1 MRKILWII
9 ILIFP
14 FFTSHLFAENFPK
27 NESIPDGAMYRG
39 VNEEQWKTIKKIG
52 DPLNCQKKLYD
63 FQKIQDYQVIG
74 PEDCKDNKNCIQSA
88 LTKSK
93 HVKLKAGT
101 YNIIT
106 PISIKNKV
114 LVGDMNGKTLIDAK
128 LLNKKKSCSGCE
140 DYSTRTICCYD
151 KDGKEIWKDPQYYN
165 NSKESIILKSGII
178 SNIQLENAFDNGI
191 YISNNSSGS
200 LLYRVKVGNSGV
212 NNENSRA
219 GKGVDIW
226 GYDNHS
232 HCLISVELYNGY
244 NQTSSNLRKSK
255 REKGGNAD
263 GLSIKD
269 GPSNITLIDVH
280 SHHNSDDGYD
290 FWNSGNKKL
299 WESFGKT
306 KKDPI
311 IRVFYSSALFNGKH
325 PFKGNGDGQG
335 FKLGGNYNYKAK
347 DHGARLIYGS
357 ASCFNKHRGFDKN
370 VSRAKMILLGNDSKK
385 NKENYKNVSNKK
397 VKDDKNLLKCSMF
410 KK

>member
-1 MRKILWII
+1 MKKLFFLPTVILA
-9 ILIFP
+9 
-14 FFTSHLFAENFPK
+14 FFLTSTNSFSENFPK
-27 NESIPDGAMYRG
+27 NDPLPDGVMYKG
-39 VNEEQWKTIKKIG
+39 VNEEQWNTIRKIG
-52 DPLNCQKKLYD
+52 DPLDCQKKLYD
-63 FQKIQDYQVIG
+63 FQKIQDYQIIG
-74 PEDCKDNKNCIQSA
+74 PEDCKDNKYCIQSA
-88 LTKSK
+88 LSKSK
-93 HVKLKAGT
+93 HVKLKAGI
-101 YNIIT
+101 YNIVT

-114 LVGDMNGKTLIDAK
+114 LVGDINGKTLIDAK
-128 LLNKKKSCSGCE
+128 LIN
-140 DYSTRTICCYD
+140 T
-151 KDGKEIWKDPQYYN
+151 
-165 NSKESIILKSGII
+165 KESIILKSGII

-200 LLYRVKVGNSGV
+200 LLYRVKVGNSGA

-226 GYDNHS
+226 GYNNHS

-299 WESFGKT
+299 WKSFGKT

-335 FKLGGNYNYKAK
+335 FKLGGNYDLKAR

-370 VSRAKMILLGNDSKK
+370 VSRAKMILLGNDAKK
-385 NKENYKNVSNKK
+385 NKQNYKSVKNKK
-397 VKDDKNLLKCSMF
+397 ISDDDNLIKCSMF
-410 KK
+410 LGD

>member
-1 MRKILWII
+1 MKRLSLYVFLV
-9 ILIFP
+9 LIFSL
-14 FFTSHLFAENFPK
+14 FTSYSSAENFPK

-74 PEDCKDNKNCIQSA
+74 PEDCEDNKYCIQSA

-106 PISIKNKV
+106 PISLKNRV
-114 LVGDMNGKTLIDAK
+114 LVGDANGKTLIDAK
-128 LLNKKKSCSGCE
+128 LIN
-140 DYSTRTICCYD
+140 T
-151 KDGKEIWKDPQYYN
+151 
-165 NSKESIILKSGII
+165 KESIILKSGII

-191 YISNNSSGS
+191 YVSKNSSGS
-200 LLYRVKVGNSGV
+200 LLYRVKVGNSGA
-212 NNENSRA
+212 NNENSRS

-226 GYDNHS
+226 GDNNHS

-244 NQTSSNLRKSK
+244 NQTSSNLRKSI

-269 GPSNITLIDVH
+269 GPTNITLIDVH

-299 WESFGKT
+299 WKSFGKT

-335 FKLGGNYNYKAK
+335 FKLGGNYDLKAR

-370 VSRAKMILLGNDSKK
+370 VSRAKMILLGNDAKK
-385 NKENYKNVSNKK
+385 NKQNYKSVKNKK
-397 VKDDKNLLKCSMF
+397 ISDDDNLIKCSMF
-410 KK
+410 LSD

>member
-1 MRKILWII
+1 MKKLFSLATVILVVF
-9 ILIFP
+9 L
-14 FFTSHLFAENFPK
+14 TSTYSFSENFPK
-27 NESIPDGAMYRG
+27 NDPLPDGVMYKG
-39 VNEEQWKTIKKIG
+39 VNEEQWNTIRKIG
-52 DPLNCQKKLYD
+52 DPLDCQKKLYD
-63 FQKIQDYQVIG
+63 FQKIQDYQIIG
-74 PEDCKDNKNCIQSA
+74 PEDCKDNKYCIQSA
-88 LTKSK
+88 LSKSK
-93 HVKLKAGT
+93 HVKLKVGI
-101 YNIIT
+101 YNIVT
-106 PISIKNKV
+106 PISIENKV
-114 LVGDMNGKTLIDAK
+114 LVGDINGKTLIDAK
-128 LLNKKKSCSGCE
+128 LIN
-140 DYSTRTICCYD
+140 T
-151 KDGKEIWKDPQYYN
+151 
-165 NSKESIILKSGII
+165 KESIILKSGII
-178 SNIQLENAFDNGI
+178 SNIQLENAFDIGI
-191 YISNNSSGS
+191 DISNNSSGS
-200 LLYRVKVGNSGV
+200 LLYRVKVGNSGA

-226 GYDNHS
+226 GDNNHS

-244 NQTSSNLRKSK
+244 NQTSSNLRKSI

-335 FKLGGNYNYKAK
+335 FKLGGNYDLKAR

-370 VSRAKMILLGNDSKK
+370 VSRAKMILLGNDAKK
-385 NKENYKNVSNKK
+385 NKENYKSVENKK
-397 VKDDKNLLKCSMF
+397 ISDDDNLIKCSMF
-410 KK
+410 LGD

>member
-1 MRKILWII
+1 MKKLFLLATVILVVF
-9 ILIFP
+9 L
-14 FFTSHLFAENFPK
+14 TSTYSFSENFPK
-27 NESIPDGAMYRG
+27 NDPLPDGVMYKG
-39 VNEEQWKTIKKIG
+39 VNEEQWNTIRKIG
-52 DPLNCQKKLYD
+52 DPLDCQKKLYD
-63 FQKIQDYQVIG
+63 FQKIQDYQIIG
-74 PEDCKDNKNCIQSA
+74 PEDCKDNKYCIQSA
-88 LTKSK
+88 LSKSK
-93 HVKLKAGT
+93 HVKLKAGI
-101 YNIIT
+101 YNIVT

-114 LVGDMNGKTLIDAK
+114 LVGDINGKTLINAK
-128 LLNKKKSCSGCE
+128 LIN
-140 DYSTRTICCYD
+140 T
-151 KDGKEIWKDPQYYN
+151 
-165 NSKESIILKSGII
+165 KESIILKSGII

-200 LLYRVKVGNSGV
+200 LLYRVKVGNSGA

-226 GYDNHS
+226 GYNNHS

-299 WESFGKT
+299 WKSFGKT

-335 FKLGGNYNYKAK
+335 FKLGGNYDLKAR

-370 VSRAKMILLGNDSKK
+370 VSRAKMILLGNDAKK
-385 NKENYKNVSNKK
+385 K
-397 VKDDKNLLKCSMF
+397 
-410 KK
+410 

>member
-1 MRKILWII
+1 MKKLFSLATVILVVF
-9 ILIFP
+9 L
-14 FFTSHLFAENFPK
+14 TSTYSFSENFPK
-27 NESIPDGAMYRG
+27 NDPLPDGVMYKG
-39 VNEEQWKTIKKIG
+39 VNEEQWNTIRKIG
-52 DPLNCQKKLYD
+52 DPLDCQKKLYD
-63 FQKIQDYQVIG
+63 FQKIQDYQIIG
-74 PEDCKDNKNCIQSA
+74 PEDCKDNKYCIQSA
-88 LTKSK
+88 LSKSK
-93 HVKLKAGT
+93 HVKLKAGI
-101 YNIIT
+101 YNIVT

-114 LVGDMNGKTLIDAK
+114 LVGDINGKTLIDAK
-128 LLNKKKSCSGCE
+128 LIN
-140 DYSTRTICCYD
+140 T
-151 KDGKEIWKDPQYYN
+151 
-165 NSKESIILKSGII
+165 KESIILKSGII

-200 LLYRVKVGNSGV
+200 LLYRVKVGNSGA

-226 GYDNHS
+226 GYNNHS

-299 WESFGKT
+299 WKSFGKT

-325 PFKGNGDGQG
+325 PFKVNGDGQG
-335 FKLGGNYNYKAK
+335 FKLGGNYDLKAR

-370 VSRAKMILLGNDSKK
+370 VSRAKMILLGNDAKK
-385 NKENYKNVSNKK
+385 NKQNYKSVKNKK
-397 VKDDKNLLKCSMF
+397 ISDDDNLIKCSMF
-410 KK
+410 LGD

>member
-52 DPLNCQKKLYD
+52 DPLDCQQRLYN
-63 FQKIQDYQVIG
+63 FQQIKDYKVIG
-74 PEDCKDNKNCIQSA
+74 PEDCKENKNCIQSA
-88 LTKSK
+88 LSKNK
-93 HVKLKAGT
+93 HVKLKAGI
-101 YNIIT
+101 YNIVN
-106 PISIKNKV
+106 PISLKNKV
-114 LVGDMNGKTLIDAK
+114 LVGDSNGKTLIDAK
-128 LLNKKKSCSGCE
+128 LI
-140 DYSTRTICCYD
+140 T
-151 KDGKEIWKDPQYYN
+151 
-165 NSKESIILKSGII
+165 SKESIILKSGII
-178 SNIQLENAFDNGI
+178 SSIQLENAFDNGI

-226 GYDNHS
+226 GYNNHS

>member
-1 MRKILWII
+1 MKKLFLLATVILAVF
-9 ILIFP
+9 L
-14 FFTSHLFAENFPK
+14 TSTYSFSENFPK
-27 NESIPDGAMYRG
+27 NDPLPDGVMYKG
-39 VNEEQWKTIKKIG
+39 VNEEQWNTIRKIG
-52 DPLNCQKKLYD
+52 DPLDCQKKLYD
-63 FQKIQDYQVIG
+63 FQKIQDYQIIG
-74 PEDCKDNKNCIQSA
+74 PEDCKDNKYCIQSA
-88 LTKSK
+88 LSKSK
-93 HVKLKAGT
+93 HVKLKAGI
-101 YNIIT
+101 YNIVT

-114 LVGDMNGKTLIDAK
+114 LLGDINGKTLIDAK
-128 LLNKKKSCSGCE
+128 LIN
-140 DYSTRTICCYD
+140 T
-151 KDGKEIWKDPQYYN
+151 
-165 NSKESIILKSGII
+165 KESIILKSGII

-200 LLYRVKVGNSGV
+200 LLYRVKVGNSGA

-226 GYDNHS
+226 GYNNHS

-299 WESFGKT
+299 WKSFGKT

-335 FKLGGNYNYKAK
+335 FKLGGNYDLKAR

-370 VSRAKMILLGNDSKK
+370 VSRAKMILLGNDAKK
-385 NKENYKNVSNKK
+385 NKQNYKSVKNKK
-397 VKDDKNLLKCSMF
+397 ISDDDNLIKCSMF
-410 KK
+410 LGD

>member
-1 MRKILWII
+1 MKRLSLYVFLV
-9 ILIFP
+9 LIFSL
-14 FFTSHLFAENFPK
+14 FTSYSSAENFPK

-63 FQKIQDYQVIG
+63 FQKIQDYQIIG
-74 PEDCKDNKNCIQSA
+74 PEDCKDNKYCIQSA
-88 LTKSK
+88 LSKSK
-93 HVKLKAGT
+93 HVKLKAGI
-101 YNIIT
+101 YNIVT

-114 LVGDMNGKTLIDAK
+114 LVGDINGKTLIDAK
-128 LLNKKKSCSGCE
+128 LIN
-140 DYSTRTICCYD
+140 T
-151 KDGKEIWKDPQYYN
+151 
-165 NSKESIILKSGII
+165 KESIILKSGII

-200 LLYRVKVGNSGV
+200 LLYRVKVGNSGA

-226 GYDNHS
+226 GYNNHS

-299 WESFGKT
+299 WKSFGKT

-335 FKLGGNYNYKAK
+335 FKLGGNYDLKAR

-370 VSRAKMILLGNDSKK
+370 VSRAKMILLGNDAKK
-385 NKENYKNVSNKK
+385 NKQNYKSVKNKK
-397 VKDDKNLLKCSMF
+397 ISDDDNLIKCSMF
-410 KK
+410 LGD

>member
-1 MRKILWII
+1 MISLRSWVKLT
-9 ILIFP
+9 LMKKLSLYVFLVLMFS
-14 FFTSHLFAENFPK
+14 FFTSHSFAENFPK
-27 NESIPDGAMYRG
+27 NEPVPDGVMYRG
-39 VNEEQWKTIKKIG
+39 INEEQWKTIKKIG
-52 DPLNCQKKLYD
+52 DPLDCQQRLYN
-63 FQKIQDYQVIG
+63 FQQIKDYKVIG
-74 PEDCKDNKNCIQSA
+74 PEDCKENKNCIQSA
-88 LTKSK
+88 LSKNK
-93 HVKLKAGT
+93 HVKLKAGV
-101 YNIIT
+101 YNIVS
-106 PISIKNKV
+106 PIRIKYKV
-114 LVGDMNGKTLIDAK
+114 LVGDSNGKTLIDAK
-128 LLNKKKSCSGCE
+128 SINKRK
-140 DYSTRTICCYD
+140 
-151 KDGKEIWKDPQYYN
+151 
-165 NSKESIILKSGII
+165 SIILKSGII
-178 SNIQLENAFDNGI
+178 SNIQLENAFDKGI
-191 YISNNSSGS
+191 YVSNNSSGS
-200 LLYRVKVGNSGV
+200 LLYRVKVGNSGA
-212 NNENSRA
+212 NNENSRS

-226 GYDNHS
+226 GYNNHS

-244 NQTSSNLRKSK
+244 NQTSSNLRKSI

-263 GLSIKD
+263 GLSIKH
-269 GPSNITLIDVH
+269 GPTNITLIDVH

-335 FKLGGNYNYKAK
+335 FKLGGNYNLEAR

>member
-1 MRKILWII
+1 MKKLFLLATVILAVF
-9 ILIFP
+9 L
-14 FFTSHLFAENFPK
+14 TSTYSFSENFPK
-27 NESIPDGAMYRG
+27 NDPLPDGVMYKG
-39 VNEEQWKTIKKIG
+39 VNEEQWNTIRKIG
-52 DPLNCQKKLYD
+52 DPLDCQKKLYD
-63 FQKIQDYQVIG
+63 FQKIQDYQIIG
-74 PEDCKDNKNCIQSA
+74 PEDCKDNKYCIQSA
-88 LTKSK
+88 LSKSK
-93 HVKLKAGT
+93 HVKLKAGI
-101 YNIIT
+101 YNIVT

-114 LVGDMNGKTLIDAK
+114 LVGDINGKTLIDAK
-128 LLNKKKSCSGCE
+128 LIN
-140 DYSTRTICCYD
+140 T
-151 KDGKEIWKDPQYYN
+151 
-165 NSKESIILKSGII
+165 KESIILKSGII

-200 LLYRVKVGNSGV
+200 LLYRVKVGNSGA

-226 GYDNHS
+226 GYNNHS

-299 WESFGKT
+299 WKSFGKT

-335 FKLGGNYNYKAK
+335 FKLGGNYDLKAR

-370 VSRAKMILLGNDSKK
+370 VSRAKMILLGNDAKK
-385 NKENYKNVSNKK
+385 NKQNYKSVKNKK
-397 VKDDKNLLKCSMF
+397 ISNDDNLIKCSMF
-410 KK
+410 LGD

>member
-1 MRKILWII
+1 MKKLFSLATYILVVF
-9 ILIFP
+9 LT
-14 FFTSHLFAENFPK
+14 FTYSFSENFPK
-27 NESIPDGAMYRG
+27 NDPLPDGVMYKG
-39 VNEEQWKTIKKIG
+39 VNEEKWNTIRKIG
-52 DPLNCQKKLYD
+52 DPLDCQKKLYD
-63 FQKIQDYQVIG
+63 FQKIQDYQIIG
-74 PEDCKDNKNCIQSA
+74 PEDCKDNKYCIQSA
-88 LTKSK
+88 LSKSK
-93 HVKLKAGT
+93 HVKLKAGI
-101 YNIIT
+101 YNIVT
-106 PISIKNKV
+106 PISIENKV
-114 LVGDMNGKTLIDAK
+114 LVGDINGKTLIDAK
-128 LLNKKKSCSGCE
+128 LIN
-140 DYSTRTICCYD
+140 T
-151 KDGKEIWKDPQYYN
+151 
-165 NSKESIILKSGII
+165 KESIILKSGII
-178 SNIQLENAFDNGI
+178 SNIQLENAFDIGI
-191 YISNNSSGS
+191 DISNNSSGS
-200 LLYRVKVGNSGV
+200 LLYRVKVGNSGA

-219 GKGVDIW
+219 GYGVGIW
-226 GYDNHS
+226 GDNNHS

-244 NQTSSNLRKSK
+244 NQTSSNLRKSI

-335 FKLGGNYNYKAK
+335 FKLGGNYDLKAR

-357 ASCFNKHRGFDKN
+357 ASCFNKHRGFDEN

-385 NKENYKNVSNKK
+385 NKENYKNLRNKK
-397 VKDDKNLLKCSMF
+397 ISDDDNLIKCSMF
-410 KK
+410 LGD